1 MIANSPSL
9 RRASGFL
16 NDHRLFVLLTV
27 QFLAGV
33 AAAPMLA
40 FLPVYVDEVL
50 GLGQDFTANA
60 RAVWLAGMGLFAV
73 AGGALSDAAG
83 RKFTIVLGLT
93 GMLAGA
99 AIFVTRSP
107 LAAGLLLPGIVGA
120 ADGLFVTAS
129 QAYLVEASPRNRLA
143 VMTAL
148 WFSGLTAGNV
158 AGGLIGGAVAEWA
171 GYSALALYI
180 AVTIGGVAVLAFVLL
195 PGMERG
201 SPGPRPGLRQ
211 TLTGYASLLRQTSYQ
226 LLVAMQML
234 RTFFWGGFQI
244 MGPVMIAGLSG
255 SKFMVGAFVAATTGV
270 GLASMLLV
278 GAFSDRRGRRAPVLV
293 CLAGTAA
300 GAALLGLATGNLL
313 GLFLAGTLS
322 AVFAWALSG
331 QVTPLAKEFARPG
344 ETGRAMAL
352 INAPWSVAALGGAQ
366 IGGRMVTDQPSGAFF
381 IFAGL
386 ALLALL
392 CGVILFRRAG
402 AARLDIADAGAP
414 EA

>member
-1 MIANSPSL
+1 MIANSPNL
-9 RRASGFL
+9 RRVSGFL
-16 NDHRLFVLLTV
+16 TDHRLVVLLAV

-33 AAAPMLA
+33 AAAPMVA

-50 GLGQDFTANA
+50 ELDQDFTANA

-73 AGGALSDAAG
+73 AGGALSDATG
-83 RKFTIVLGLT
+83 RKFAIVAGLT

-107 LAAGLLLPGIVGA
+107 LAAGLLLPGIAGA

-129 QAYLVEASPRNRLA
+129 QSYLVEASPKNRLA

-158 AGGLIGGAVAEWA
+158 VGGLAGGAVAEWA

-180 AVTIGGVAVLAFVLL
+180 ALTSGGVAVLALAIL
-195 PGMERG
+195 PSMKG
-201 SPGPRPGLRQ
+201 SGPGPRPRLRQ
-211 TLTGYASLLRQTSYQ
+211 TLAGYVTLLRQTSYQ

-234 RTFFWGGFQI
+234 RTVFWGGFQI

-278 GAFSDRRGRRAPVLV
+278 GAFSDHRGRRAPVLV
-293 CLAGTAA
+293 CLGGTAA
-300 GAALLGLATGNLL
+300 GAALIGLSTGNLV

-344 ETGRAMAL
+344 QTGRAMAL

-366 IGGRMVTDQPSGAFF
+366 IGGRMVADRPSEAFF
-381 IFAGL
+381 VFAGL
-386 ALLALL
+386 ALLALV
-392 CGVILFRRAG
+392 CGVILFRQAG
-402 AARLDIADAGAP
+402 PARY
-414 EA
+414 

>member
-1 MIANSPSL
+1 MIGNSPNPK
-9 RRASGFL
+9 RVSGFL
-16 NDHRLFVLLTV
+16 TDHRLIVLLAV
-27 QFLAGV
+27 QFLSGV

-50 GLGQDFTANA
+50 KLDQDFTANA

-83 RKFTIVLGLT
+83 RKFTIVIGLT

-107 LAAGLLLPGIVGA
+107 LAVGLLLPGIVGA
-120 ADGLFVTAS
+120 ADGLFVTGS
-129 QAYLVEASPRNRLA
+129 QAYLVEASPKNRLA

-158 AGGLIGGAVAEWA
+158 AGGLAGGAVAEWA
-171 GYSALALYI
+171 GYSTLALYI
-180 AVTIGGVAVLAFVLL
+180 AAATGGVAVLALLLL
-195 PGMERG
+195 PNMGRG
-201 SPGPRPGLRQ
+201 SPGPRPGLRP
-211 TLTGYASLLRQTSYQ
+211 TLAGYALLLRQTSYQ

-244 MGPVMIAGLSG
+244 MGPIMIAGLSG
-255 SKFMVGAFVAATTGV
+255 SKFVVGAFVSATTGV

-278 GAFSDRRGRRAPVLV
+278 GAFSDRRGRRGPILV
-293 CLAGTAA
+293 CLGGTVL
-300 GAALLGLATGNLL
+300 GSALIGLTTGNLL
-313 GLFLAGTLS
+313 GLFLAGTLA

-366 IGGRMVTDQPSGAFF
+366 IGGRMVSDQPSGAFF

-386 ALLALL
+386 ALVALL
-392 CGVILFRRAG
+392 CGIVLFRRAVSTQNKKS
-402 AARLDIADAGAP
+402 R
-414 EA
+414 

>member
-1 MIANSPSL
+1 MIGNSPNPK
-9 RRASGFL
+9 RVSGFL
-16 NDHRLFVLLTV
+16 TDHRLIVLLAV
-27 QFLAGV
+27 QFLSGV
-33 AAAPMLA
+33 AAAPMVA

-50 GLGQDFTANA
+50 KLDQDFTANA

-107 LAAGLLLPGIVGA
+107 LAVGLLLPGIVGA
-120 ADGLFVTAS
+120 ADGLFVTGS
-129 QAYLVEASPRNRLA
+129 QAYLVEASPKNRLA

-158 AGGLIGGAVAEWA
+158 VGGLAGGAVAEWA

-180 AVTIGGVAVLAFVLL
+180 AAATGGVAVLALLLL
-195 PGMERG
+195 PNMWRG

-211 TLTGYASLLRQTSYQ
+211 TLAGYALLLRQTSYR

-255 SKFMVGAFVAATTGV
+255 SKFVVGAFVSATTGV

-278 GAFSDRRGRRAPVLV
+278 GAFSDRRGRRGPVLI
-293 CLAGTAA
+293 CLGGTAL
-300 GAALLGLATGNLL
+300 GSALIGLTTGNLL
-313 GLFLAGTLS
+313 GLFLAGTLA

-366 IGGRMVTDQPSGAFF
+366 IGGRMVTDQPAGAFF

-386 ALLALL
+386 ALVALL
-392 CGVILFRRAG
+392 CGIVLFRL
-402 AARLDIADAGAP
+402 AAPARS
-414 EA
+414 

>member
-1 MIANSPSL
+1 MIANSSNL

-16 NDHRLFVLLTV
+16 NDHRLVVLLAV

-50 GLGQDFTANA
+50 ELDQDFTANA

-158 AGGLIGGAVAEWA
+158 VGGLAGGAVAEWA

-180 AVTIGGVAVLAFVLL
+180 AVTSGGVAVLALAVL
-195 PGMERG
+195 PSMERS
-201 SPGPRPGLRQ
+201 SPGPRPRLRQ

-234 RTFFWGGFQI
+234 RTFFWGGLQI

-255 SKFMVGAFVAATTGV
+255 SKFMVGAFVSATTGV

-278 GAFSDRRGRRAPVLV
+278 GAFP
-293 CLAGTAA
+293 TA
-300 GAALLGLATGNLL
+300 GAGEGR
-313 GLFLAGTLS
+313 FS
-322 AVFAWALSG
+322 PAWAGL
-331 QVTPLAKEFARPG
+331 PP
-344 ETGRAMAL
+344 
-352 INAPWSVAALGGAQ
+352 AP
-366 IGGRMVTDQPSGAFF
+366 P
-381 IFAGL
+381 
-386 ALLALL
+386 
-392 CGVILFRRAG
+392 
-402 AARLDIADAGAP
+402 
-414 EA
+414 

>member
-1 MIANSPSL
+1 MIASSSVL

-16 NDHRLFVLLTV
+16 GDHRLFVLLAV
-27 QFLAGV
+27 QFLSGV

-50 GLGQDFTANA
+50 KLDQDFTANA
-60 RAVWLAGMGLFAV
+60 RAVWLAGMGIFAV

-99 AIFVTRSP
+99 AIFITRSP
-107 LAAGLLLPGIVGA
+107 LAVGLLLPGIVGA
-120 ADGLFVTAS
+120 ADGLFVTGS
-129 QAYLVEASPRNRLA
+129 QAYLVEASPKNRLA

-158 AGGLIGGAVAEWA
+158 VGGLAGGAVAEWA
-171 GYSALALYI
+171 GYPALALYI
-180 AVTIGGVAVLAFVLL
+180 AASTGGVAVLALLLL
-195 PGMERG
+195 PNMGRG
-201 SPGPRPGLRQ
+201 SPGPRPGLRR
-211 TLTGYASLLRQTSYQ
+211 TLAGYALLLRQTSYR

-244 MGPVMIAGLSG
+244 MGPIMIAGLSG
-255 SKFMVGAFVAATTGV
+255 SKFVVGAFVSATTGV

-278 GAFSDRRGRRAPVLV
+278 GAFSDRRGRRGPVLV
-293 CLAGTAA
+293 CLGGTVL
-300 GAALLGLATGNLL
+300 GSALIGLTTDNLL
-313 GLFLAGTLS
+313 GLFLAGTLA

-331 QVTPLAKEFARPG
+331 QVTPLAKEFAGPG

-386 ALLALL
+386 ALVALL
-392 CGVILFRRAG
+392 CGIVLFRQAM
-402 AARLDIADAGAP
+402 P
-414 EA
+414 TQK

>member
-1 MIANSPSL
+1 MIGNSPNPK
-9 RRASGFL
+9 RVSGFL
-16 NDHRLFVLLTV
+16 TDHRLIVLLAV
-27 QFLAGV
+27 QFLSGV
-33 AAAPMLA
+33 AAAPMVA

-50 GLGQDFTANA
+50 KLDQDFTANA

-83 RKFTIVLGLT
+83 RKFTIVIGLT

-99 AIFVTRSP
+99 AIFITRSP
-107 LAAGLLLPGIVGA
+107 LAVGLLLPGIVGA
-120 ADGLFVTAS
+120 ADGLFVTGS
-129 QAYLVEASPRNRLA
+129 QAYLVEASPKNRLA

-158 AGGLIGGAVAEWA
+158 VGGLAGGAVAEWA

-180 AVTIGGVAVLAFVLL
+180 AAATGGVAVLALLLL
-195 PGMERG
+195 PNMGRG

-211 TLTGYASLLRQTSYQ
+211 TLAGYALLLRQTSYR

-255 SKFMVGAFVAATTGV
+255 SKFVVGAFVSATTGV

-278 GAFSDRRGRRAPVLV
+278 GAFSDRRGRRGPVLT
-293 CLAGTAA
+293 CLGGTAL
-300 GAALLGLATGNLL
+300 GSALIGLTTGNLL
-313 GLFLAGTLS
+313 GLFLAGTLA

-366 IGGRMVTDQPSGAFF
+366 IGGRMVTDQPAGAFF

-386 ALLALL
+386 ALVALL
-392 CGVILFRRAG
+392 CGIVLFRL
-402 AARLDIADAGAP
+402 AAPARS
-414 EA
+414 